1 MEKKDYLSKVG
12 EAKIDPKKVE
22 KVNKLY
28 GGAMPDIIQRIVS
41 YGQESVFFDDG
52 VRILSYEEII
62 DAEKDLHIEFARK
75 GIIPIADC
83 GENDFIV
90 YHFKDNI
97 WSKFNIVDE
106 SVFKKKKS
114 IEELLK

>member
-1 MEKKDYLSKVG
+1 MEKRDYLNKVSQV
-12 EAKIDPKKVE
+12 KLDSKKVNE
-22 KVNKLY
+22 INKLY
-28 GGAMPDIIQRIVS
+28 GAVMPDLIQRIVS
-41 YGQESVFFDDG
+41 YGQEAIFFDDG
-52 VRILSYEEII
+52 VRILSFEEII
-62 DAEKDLHIEFARK
+62 DAEKDLHVEFARK

-90 YHFKDNI
+90 YHFNDNI

-114 IEELLK
+114 IDELLK